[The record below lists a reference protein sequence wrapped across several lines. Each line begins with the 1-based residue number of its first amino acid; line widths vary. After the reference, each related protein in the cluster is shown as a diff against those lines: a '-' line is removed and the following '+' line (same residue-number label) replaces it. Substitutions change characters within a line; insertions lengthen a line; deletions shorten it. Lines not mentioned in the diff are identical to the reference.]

1 MRDDDVLSND
11 AMRLLIDSLGAFET
25 ERFLFLI
32 KAKRFNYTEW
42 KRSLWSDLTLEEVYN
57 LAAEREKARER

>member
-1 MRDDDVLSND
+1 MRDDDVLYND

-32 KAKRFNYTEW
+32 KPEFPLKHSTHSKR
-42 KRSLWSDLTLEEVYN
+42 VN
-57 LAAEREKARER
+57 LLADKM